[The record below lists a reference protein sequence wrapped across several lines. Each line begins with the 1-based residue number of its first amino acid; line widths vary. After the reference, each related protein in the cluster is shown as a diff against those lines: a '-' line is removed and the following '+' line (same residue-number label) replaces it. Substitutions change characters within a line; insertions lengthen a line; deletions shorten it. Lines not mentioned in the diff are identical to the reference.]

1 MSAGRSPITT
11 HVLDTSL
18 GRPAAGVAVALFLA
32 GPDGGFQEIGSG
44 ATDADG
50 RLANLLPA
58 SSPAAPGRYRLDFAV
73 GDYFERQ
80 ERATLY
86 PVVSIV
92 FDLQD
97 AGSHYHI
104 PLLLSPFG
112 YSTYRGS

>member
-18 GRPAAGVAVALFLA
+18 GRPAAGVAVALSLA
-32 GPDGGFQEIGSG
+32 GPDGGFQEISSG
-44 ATDADG
+44 ETDGDG
-50 RLANLLPA
+50 RLASLLPS
-58 SSPAAPGRYRLDFAV
+58 SSPARPGRYRLDFGV
-73 GDYFERQ
+73 GDYFQRQ
-80 ERATLY
+80 DRTTLY

-92 FDLQD
+92 FDLTD
-97 AGSHYHI
+97 VGSHYHI